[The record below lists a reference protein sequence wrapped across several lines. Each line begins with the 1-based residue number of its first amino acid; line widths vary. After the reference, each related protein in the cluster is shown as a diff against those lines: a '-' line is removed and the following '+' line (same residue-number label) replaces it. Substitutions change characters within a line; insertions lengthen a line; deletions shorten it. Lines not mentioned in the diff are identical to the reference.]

1 MLKKRII
8 FCLLYKDGYFVQS
21 RNFITNIIGDTNWV
35 IKNYNFINISNYIDE
50 LIILDIS
57 LKKKTDTF
65 LKNVESIVKRSFI
78 PLTLGGGI
86 KDLSLARAFL
96 ETMSDKIL
104 VNTSLFE
111 NHEIINEISNRYGSQ
126 SIIAALDYKYEK
138 NKKIILKNNAKIKV
152 NNDFKKILK
161 FVNNL
166 DVGEILINSVDKD
179 GTGQGL
185 DIKILEQLPKLD
197 KPLILSG
204 GAGNYKH
211 FIDILKSKKVSAIS
225 TSNLLNF
232 VGNGLKNLRFELQ
245 KNKIDLPSWN

>member
-1 MLKKRII
+1 
-8 FCLLYKDGYFVQS
+8 
-21 RNFITNIIGDTNWV
+21 
-35 IKNYNFINISNYIDE
+35 
-50 LIILDIS
+50 
-57 LKKKTDTF
+57 
-65 LKNVESIVKRSFI
+65 
-78 PLTLGGGI
+78 
-86 KDLSLARAFL
+86 
-96 ETMSDKIL
+96 MSDKIL
-104 VNTSLFE
+104 INTSLFE
-111 NHEIINEISNRYGSQ
+111 NHEIICEISNRYGSQ

-138 NKKIILKNNAKIKV
+138 NKKIILKNNANIKV
-152 NNDFKKILK
+152 NSNFNKILK

-185 DIKILEQLPKLD
+185 DVKLLEKLPKLN

-211 FIDILKSKKVSAIS
+211 FIDILTSKKVSAIL

-232 VGNGLKNLRFELQ
+232 VGNGLKNLRHQLE